1 MVCMNRGAMKR
12 GTVSGGPPHRAP
24 PSVSSLSPQIR
35 SDNDRKALAREL
47 SSNQGSV
54 VNTIYPAQVMVMYC
68 DEPQEAMVSMVDDAN
83 QFFAWALGTT
93 RPERPARDQEKL
105 DDLIKKGSII
115 TTKNRDGK
123 DFFCVADGVS
133 CRGIQCPFHPSH
145 NHDIMHC
152 LVGYLGNG
160 LPAELKLAI
169 SDESKKVRSQR
180 GSVAANS
187 FRSEAIKE
195 FLLGRLHVDLKQYPA
210 LKPWKER
217 TEAQNIREVQELIN
231 RSVKLMRD
239 PDVPG
244 FRTNAD
250 VNSRVCQLLANTAAE
265 LLSGGSLLNI
275 EVSPVSG
282 KLCGRGDMQSAD
294 YGNMEVNENEFC
306 SVFMQGIREGLS
318 YPMGMPSFPTLLGE
332 TTLAKLD

>member
-1 MVCMNRGAMKR
+1 
-12 GTVSGGPPHRAP
+12 
-24 PSVSSLSPQIR
+24 
-35 SDNDRKALAREL
+35 
-47 SSNQGSV
+47 
-54 VNTIYPAQVMVMYC
+54 
-68 DEPQEAMVSMVDDAN
+68 
-83 QFFAWALGTT
+83 
-93 RPERPARDQEKL
+93 
-105 DDLIKKGSII
+105 
-115 TTKNRDGK
+115 
-123 DFFCVADGVS
+123 
-133 CRGIQCPFHPSH
+133 
-145 NHDIMHC
+145 
-152 LVGYLGNG
+152 LGNG

-250 VNSRVCQLLANTAAE
+250 INSRVCQLLANTAAE

-282 KLCGRGDMQSAD
+282 KLCGRGDMQSTD

-306 SVFMQGIREGLS
+306 SVFVQGIREGLS